1 MQDRRN
7 RNGPKALTAR
17 LEGLA
22 EPAVGAAEKPTAAA
36 DDDGESRW
44 ASPGAKRGL
53 GPAGPSS
60 RRARKGTAPVRPV
73 LAEGMLK
80 LMLILLAFFVF
91 LHSRSELSQER
102 VAPILDSLA
111 LRFAATLATGSEDAA
126 RATALHL
133 DPGIRL
139 RRRVVGHLPISA
151 GEVEVP
157 GALLAFDLDE
167 TSLFAPDSA
176 LIVRDRLVL
185 LHRLAHALGEHEAG
199 LGSVLVVTTGWPDEA
214 TTLTAARLRTL
225 EGIFADTALATRR
238 VRLGVAKLP
247 AGIWRFSIRTGHGH
261 AT

>member
-1 MQDRRN
+1 VLDRRS
-7 RNGPKALTAR
+7 RNGPEALDPR

-22 EPAVGAAEKPTAAA
+22 ELAVGEAEKSTVAA
-36 DDDGESRW
+36 DDDGESLC
-44 ASPGAKRGL
+44 AFPGARRGL
-53 GPAGPSS
+53 GPASPSS
-60 RRARKGTAPVRPV
+60 RRARHGRAPGRPV

-111 LRFAATLATGSEDAA
+111 LRFASTVATGSDDAA

-133 DPGIRL
+133 DPGILL

-167 TSLFAPDSA
+167 TSLFAPETA

-185 LHRLAHALGEHEAG
+185 LHRLAHALDQHEAG
-199 LGSVLVVTTGWPDEA
+199 PGSVLVVTTGWPDAA
-214 TTLTAARLRTL
+214 TPLTAARLRTL
-225 EGIFADTALATRR
+225 EAIFADTTLAASR
-238 VRLGVAKLP
+238 VRLGVATLP
-247 AGIWRFSIRTGHGH
+247 AGIWRFSIRAAHGQ
-261 AT
+261 AA

>member
-1 MQDRRN
+1 VQDRRN
-7 RNGPKALTAR
+7 RNGPEALAAG
-17 LEGLA
+17 LEQFA
-22 EPAVGAAEKPTAAA
+22 EPAVGAAAKTTAAA
-36 DDDGESRW
+36 DDDGENFFR
-44 ASPGAKRGL
+44 ASLRTRQARRGTVPG
-53 GPAGPSS
+53 
-60 RRARKGTAPVRPV
+60 RPV

-111 LRFAATLATGSEDAA
+111 LRFASTVATGSEDAA
-126 RATALHL
+126 RAMALHL
-133 DPGIRL
+133 DPGIHL

-167 TSLFAPDSA
+167 TTLFAPETA

-199 LGSVLVVTTGWPDEA
+199 RDNVLVVTTDWPEEA

-225 EGIFADTALATRR
+225 EAIFADTALEPSR
-238 VRLGVAKLP
+238 VRLGVANLP
-247 AGIWRFSIRTGHGH
+247 AGIWRFSIRAGHGH
-261 AT
+261 AA